1 MRTTFAVTAIACL
14 LAGSTLAQNNEPARD
29 PGREALPN
37 INLAPARD
45 PGVPAIKTGEGNT
58 PGAPIAGAN
67 SFTEEQAKARI
78 EDRGYK
84 NVARLKKDE
93 NGIWRGTALKD
104 GKSVQVSLDFQGN
117 VVSQ

>member
-1 MRTTFAVTAIACL
+1 MRKTFAVATITCL
-14 LAGSTLAQNNEPARD
+14 LAGSALAQNEPARD

-45 PGVPAIKTGEGNT
+45 PGVPAIKTDEANN
-58 PGAPIAGAN
+58 PGAPVAGAN

-78 EDRGYK
+78 EGRGYQ
-84 NVARLKKDE
+84 NVALLKKDD

-104 GKSVQVSLDFQGN
+104 GKEVQVSLDFQGN
-117 VVSQ
+117 VVSK